1 MPGIR
6 DREELVL
13 LKPETWNL
21 KPSWGD
27 TMGTATGFMEYS
39 RKENPFR
46 DVKERLSDYEDL
58 HVAQPAEERFCQA
71 SRCMNC
77 GVPFC
82 QSGFGCPL
90 HNLIPEWN
98 DLLCRGQEQEALE
111 RLLETAPFPEF
122 TGRVCPA
129 LCEKA
134 CNLSEEGGVT
144 NRDNELYL
152 IEKGFEQGWV
162 RPRTPKTRTGKHVA
176 VVGSGPSGL
185 AAADLLNRLGH
196 QVTVYERA
204 DRAGGLLTYGI
215 PNMKLPKGI
224 VERRIHLMEAEG
236 ITFRLNTDADPE
248 KLGNADAVV
257 LCGGAR
263 KPRSLNVENADAKG
277 VYFAVDFLTETT
289 KRLLAGEDNRLACG
303 KHVLVIGGGD
313 TGNDCVGTVLRQG
326 CASVTQLEMMPAP
339 PEFRTPGN
347 PWPEWPR
354 TLRTDYGQ
362 MEAAEVQGNDP
373 RVYETTVKRVIIDAG
388 GQMTAAETVKL
399 HRTPDGKM
407 APVEGS
413 EQTLPCDLML
423 IAAGFVGCDEKT
435 REAFSLSADS
445 RGRLLPEDQSHY
457 LGGKLFSAGDMRTG
471 QSLVVRALA
480 DGRAAARETDRYL
493 RK

>member
-1 MPGIR
+1 
-6 DREELVL
+6 
-13 LKPETWNL
+13 
-21 KPSWGD
+21 
-27 TMGTATGFMEYS
+27 MGTATGFLEYS

-46 DVKERLSDYEDL
+46 DVTERLLDYEDL
-58 HVAQPAEERFCQA
+58 HIPQGTEERVCQA

-98 DLLCRGQEQEALE
+98 DLLSRGQEREALE
-111 RLLETAPFPEF
+111 RLLRTAPFPEF

-134 CNLSEEGGVT
+134 CNLADLGVT

-152 IEKGFEQGWV
+152 IEKGFEQGWIG
-162 RPRTPKTRTGKHVA
+162 RRIPGRRSGKRVA

-196 QVTVYERA
+196 FVTVYERA
-204 DRAGGLLTYGI
+204 ARPGGLLMYGI
-215 PNMKLPKGI
+215 PNMKLPKEIVDRRIQLMESEGI
-224 VERRIHLMEAEG
+224 VFQVNTEAVPEQMEMY
-236 ITFRLNTDADPE
+236 
-248 KLGNADAVV
+248 DAVV

-263 KPRSLNVENADAKG
+263 KPRSLNVEHTDAEG
-277 VYFAVDFLTETT
+277 IRFAVDFLTETT
-289 KRLLAGEDNRLACG
+289 ARLLSGEDHRLAKG
-303 KHVLVIGGGD
+303 KQVLVIGGGD

-339 PEFRTPGN
+339 PEYRLPGN

-354 TLRTDYGQ
+354 ILRTDYGQ
-362 MEAAEVQGNDP
+362 QEAEAVQGSDP
-373 RVYETTVKRVIIDAG
+373 RVYETTVKRIITDESNRI
-388 GQMTAAETVKL
+388 TAAETVML
-399 HRTPDGKM
+399 RRTP
-407 APVEGS
+407 EGRM
-413 EQTLPCDLML
+413 EPAEGTEKILPCDLML
-423 IAAGFVGCDEKT
+423 IAAGFVGCDERT
-435 REAFSLSADS
+435 RETFSLSADG
-445 RGRLLPEDQSHY
+445 RGRLLPEDGSHY

-480 DGRAAARETDRYL
+480 DGRAAARETDRWL
-493 RK
+493 SGRAV